1 MKNILKMDNGDNEN
15 KTIFEKEREI
25 ALKELNN
32 STNMLINSS
41 KNANISSN
49 SISLA

>member
-32 STNMLINSS
+32 STNVLINYN
-41 KNANISSN
+41 KRKFIV
-49 SISLA
+49 ILWHYF